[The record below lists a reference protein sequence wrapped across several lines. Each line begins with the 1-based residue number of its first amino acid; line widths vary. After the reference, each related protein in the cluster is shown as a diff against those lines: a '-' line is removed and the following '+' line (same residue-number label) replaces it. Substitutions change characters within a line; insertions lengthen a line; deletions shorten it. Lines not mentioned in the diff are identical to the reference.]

1 MESNIFATEYQ
12 NVDIFEQFFI
22 FLFSSL
28 QLTDRGGGGGG
39 DSRNSLTGC
48 NNVASSDKLHQMH
61 TGGETTSAG
70 NGGSRFGHWHSFLST

>member
-1 MESNIFATEYQ
+1 MFLQLNNKKTFLNHFS
-12 NVDIFEQFFI
+12 

-70 NGGSRFGHWHSFLST
+70 NGGSRFGHWHSFLSP

>member
-1 MESNIFATEYQ
+1 MFLQLNNKKTFL
-12 NVDIFEQFFI
+12 NHFP

-28 QLTDRGGGGGG
+28 QLTDRGGGGGD

-70 NGGSRFGHWHSFLST
+70 NGGNRSGH